1 MAAESTRVVLAALA
15 GNLAIAAA
23 KLTAFA
29 FTRSSAMLTEAI
41 HSLVDSG
48 NQALLLVGQKRASR
62 PADETHP
69 FGYGMEIYFW
79 AFVVA
84 LMIFLVG
91 GAVSIWQGVERLR
104 APAPIERPW
113 VSLGVIAVSAVF
125 EGSSFAVAY
134 RGYRNLVRG
143 RDVTPGRK
151 AGLLQFLKLSKDP
164 SLFATLLED
173 GAAVTGLA
181 VAAVGTVAAAWLGLA
196 WADGGAS
203 ILIGLLLTAIALF
216 LANETRSLIAGEAAA
231 PDVVARARAAVAEDP
246 RVEAVLNVASL
257 HLGPQAIL
265 VALTLDFRD
274 GLSGDELHDAAE
286 TLTARVQAID
296 PRIRPVFL
304 RPGRA
309 RRVQCRKVT
318 AA

>member
-296 PRIRPVFL
+296 PRIRQVFL

-309 RRVQCRKVT
+309 RRVQCRTVT

>member
-1 MAAESTRVVLAALA
+1 MAADSTRVVLTALA

-23 KLTAFA
+23 KFTAFA
-29 FTRSSAMLTEAI
+29 FTRSTAMLTEAI

-62 PADETHP
+62 PSDESHP
-69 FGYGMEIYFW
+69 FGYGMEVYFW

-91 GAVSIWQGVERLR
+91 GALSIWQGVERLR

-113 VSLGVIAVSAVF
+113 LSLGVIAVSAVF
-125 EGSSFAVAY
+125 EASSFAVAY
-134 RGYRNLVRG
+134 RAFRKVVRG
-143 RDVTPGRK
+143 RDVR
-151 AGLLQFLKLSKDP
+151 LWRFLKISKDP
-164 SLFATLLED
+164 SLFATLMED

-181 VAAVGTVAAAWLGLA
+181 IAGVGVMAASWGRMA
-196 WADGGAS
+196 WADGAAS
-203 ILIGLLLTAIALF
+203 ILIGLLLTAIAIF

-231 PDVVARARAAVAEDP
+231 PDVVARAKAAAAEDP
-246 RVEAVLNVASL
+246 RVEAVVEVASL

-265 VALTLDFRD
+265 VAVTVDFRD

-286 TLTARVQAID
+286 ALTERLLKID
-296 PRIRPVFL
+296 PRVCRVFL

-309 RRVQCRKVT
+309 RRIQRRNVT